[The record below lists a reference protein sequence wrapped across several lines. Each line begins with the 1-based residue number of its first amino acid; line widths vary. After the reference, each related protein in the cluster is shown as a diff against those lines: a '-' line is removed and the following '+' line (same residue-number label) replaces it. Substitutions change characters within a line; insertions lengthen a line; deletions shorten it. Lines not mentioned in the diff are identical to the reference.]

1 MTKLIKREKRI
12 SALKATTQGHGSVD
26 ITPQLDSTVTY
37 AGIVRE
43 SPVDILYE
51 RNPVTGDRYIK
62 VKVWCKTRPGLF
74 RFTHVKV
81 AGTEREMQ
89 AKVGITAGVIG
100 EQLCELYG
108 NLAAEPSE
116 CAKYAG
122 RHFHE
127 LCEHLRKVNA
137 A

>member
-1 MTKLIKREKRI
+1 MATHR
-12 SALKATTQGHGSVD
+12 SLKAILKETTQVHGSVD
-26 ITPQLDSTVTY
+26 IAPQIDSTVTY

-51 RNPVTGDRYIK
+51 RNPVTGQRYIK
-62 VKVWCKTRPGLF
+62 VKVWCKTKPGLF
-74 RFTHVKV
+74 RFTHIKV
-81 AGTEREMQ
+81 AGSEREMQ
-89 AKVGITAGVIG
+89 QKCGVVAGVMA
-100 EQLCELYG
+100 EQLCALYG

-127 LCEHLRKVNA
+127 LCEHLRRQNA